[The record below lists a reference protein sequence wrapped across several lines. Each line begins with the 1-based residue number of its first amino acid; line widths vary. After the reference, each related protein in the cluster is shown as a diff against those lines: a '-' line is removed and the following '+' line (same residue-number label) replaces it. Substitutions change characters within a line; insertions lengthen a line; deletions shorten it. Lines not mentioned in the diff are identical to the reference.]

1 METQRKK
8 TSRRKENKT
17 ASIFSKC
24 LLSKNANIPVKF
36 VGRNIKK
43 TLEAQIKSEIE
54 GKCIV
59 EGFIKPNSV
68 EVISYSS
75 GVIQGNEARFNV
87 IINCLVCYPVEGMLI
102 QCIAKNIT
110 KAGIRGD
117 VVGESPSPIICYV
130 SRDHHTNSPQFSSI
144 SEGDNFVC
152 RVIGQKFELNDKY
165 VSVLGEIPLDKDTKN
180 NK

>member
-8 TSRRKENKT
+8 PGKKKDNKPT
-17 ASIFSKC
+17 SIFSKC
-24 LLSKNANIPVKF
+24 LLSKNANLPVKF
-36 VGRNIKK
+36 VGKNLKK
-43 TLEAQIKSEIE
+43 TLEAKIKSEIE

-68 EVISYSS
+68 EIISYSS

-117 VVGESPSPIICYV
+117 VVGESPSPIICYI
-130 SRDHHTNSPQFSSI
+130 SRFCFLFSCP
-144 SEGDNFVC
+144 F
-152 RVIGQKFELNDKY
+152 
-165 VSVLGEIPLDKDTKN
+165 T
-180 NK
+180 